1 MSAARYIRAAATG
14 DTLQR
19 IGMMG
24 ALVFVLIWMTP
35 RVSRLDDSANTGDV
49 MSCDTGIKPRKT
61 VKIDQNPAQQFSQEK
76 KAMSSTMVRREMP
89 EFTMEA
95 YDAKTGHFTKVS
107 SADYKGKWAVVCFY
121 PADFTFVCPTEIAAM
136 NAKYDVFQE
145 MGVEILAVSV
155 DSKFSHKRFV
165 ETEPIL
171 KGLQLTI
178 GADTTQEV
186 SEMFGV
192 LIEEEGVAL
201 RGRFL
206 FNPDGICVAQEVQA
220 DSVGRNVH
228 EFIRQVEAWQHATKT
243 GEVCPAGWRPGKKTL
258 PVNTDSEKMT
268 GRVGDY
274 ITIEE
279 IMS

>member
-1 MSAARYIRAAATG
+1 
-14 DTLQR
+14 
-19 IGMMG
+19 
-24 ALVFVLIWMTP
+24 
-35 RVSRLDDSANTGDV
+35 
-49 MSCDTGIKPRKT
+49 MSCDTAIKPRKT
-61 VKIDQNPAQQFSQEK
+61 VKSVQNPSQEYFQEK
-76 KAMSSTMVRREMP
+76 KAMTSTMVRREMP

-107 SADYKGKWAVVCFY
+107 STDYKGKWAVVCFY

-136 NAKYDVFQE
+136 NAKYDEFQK

-171 KGLQLTI
+171 KGLRLTI

-186 SEMFGV
+186 SELFGV

-220 DSVGRNVH
+220 DSVGRNVN

-258 PVNTDSEKMT
+258 PVNTDAEKMT

-279 IMS
+279 ILS